1 MIYFND
7 FQNDL
12 AITHMRDWLDTSLQE
27 IKENTWIIG
36 GTVWINIF
44 KVIKIHI
51 CYDFFLLEN
60 RVVRFAASQGG
71 V

>member
-44 KVIKIHI
+44 KVIEIHI
-51 CYDFFLLEN
+51 CFDFYFSKIGLSDLL
-60 RVVRFAASQGG
+60 
-71 V
+71 